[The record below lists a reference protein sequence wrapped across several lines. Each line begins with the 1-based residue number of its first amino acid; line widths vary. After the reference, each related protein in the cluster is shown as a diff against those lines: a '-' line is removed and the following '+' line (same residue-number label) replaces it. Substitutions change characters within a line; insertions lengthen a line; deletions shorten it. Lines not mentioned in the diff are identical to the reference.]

1 MTAPGFAPSAR
12 AIERATVPQRIGRR
26 RERTAGGQAAQD
38 RTMRRVGSGSRRS
51 AAFAAVTRT
60 LYRFGRSVNTRPLRR
75 HTWKCTNEIYKYI
88 HGSTKTRERGT
99 GKGLGPLNGEI
110 AVQRH
115 LSGFRGCLSPRPTK
129 PAPVPRIHRFPQKT
143 NPAPPDPPLTLRARA
158 GCEARPCG
166 LLASPCSFYSV
177 YVQVHC
183 PQATAV
189 RFRFVQQHEKRVLT
203 VLASPVTPSENAL
216 HRRQGQPERPC
227 HSPL

>member
-1 MTAPGFAPSAR
+1 
-12 AIERATVPQRIGRR
+12 
-26 RERTAGGQAAQD
+26 
-38 RTMRRVGSGSRRS
+38 MRRVGSGSKRS

-143 NPAPPDPPLTLRARA
+143 NPAPPEPPSPSAPVQVVRLA
-158 GCEARPCG
+158 PCG
-166 LLASPCSFYSV
+166 LLASLSIYG
-177 YVQVHC
+177 QKH
-183 PQATAV
+183 
-189 RFRFVQQHEKRVLT
+189 KRAPGGVLT
-203 VLASPVTPSENAL
+203 VLATVYTQGVLPFPVPPRPADALDFPRRAVMLKGSPGPTL
-216 HRRQGQPERPC
+216 HTRRQPC
-227 HSPL
+227 VCPWTRQRAR

>member
-1 MTAPGFAPSAR
+1 
-12 AIERATVPQRIGRR
+12 
-26 RERTAGGQAAQD
+26 
-38 RTMRRVGSGSRRS
+38 MRRVGSDSKRS

-88 HGSTKTRERGT
+88 HGSAETRERGT

-143 NPAPPDPPLTLRARA
+143 NPTPPEPPSPSAPVQVVRLA
-158 GCEARPCG
+158 PCG
-166 LLASPCSFYSV
+166 LLASLSIYGQKHKRAPGGGTNCIGYGL
-177 YVQVHC
+177 H
-183 PQATAV
+183 PRRAAV
-189 RFRFVQQHEKRVLT
+189 SGT
-203 VLASPVTPSENAL
+203 TTP
-216 HRRQGQPERPC
+216 G
-227 HSPL
+227 

>member
-1 MTAPGFAPSAR
+1 
-12 AIERATVPQRIGRR
+12 
-26 RERTAGGQAAQD
+26 
-38 RTMRRVGSGSRRS
+38 MRRVGSGSKRS

-88 HGSTKTRERGT
+88 HGSAKTRERGT

-143 NPAPPDPPLTLRARA
+143 NPAPPEPPSPSAPVQVVRLA
-158 GCEARPCG
+158 PCG
-166 LLASPCSFYSV
+166 LLASPFSFYSL

-183 PQATAV
+183 PQETACTI
-189 RFRFVQQHEKRVLT
+189 RFVRHPDKRVLT
-203 VLASPVTPSENAL
+203 VLASMVTPTTEPST
-216 HRRQGQPERPC
+216 RRLNRPQTHPERPRYG
-227 HSPL
+227 PL